1 MTTIQSKDAQPFTRE
16 EAIRQAGSMKGTL
29 KTAVLLVALVLTAC
43 ITHTEE
49 SLADFKKFVDDRDAC
64 EHFGGEIPDPPNP
77 ERMKEVL
84 EQMKIYCTGT
94 DARLAAL
101 KAKYAKNPKVM
112 SKLNEYEE
120 SIEKVER

>member
-1 MTTIQSKDAQPFTRE
+1 MR
-16 EAIRQAGSMKGTL
+16 GTL
-29 KTAVLLVALVLTAC
+29 KTVVLLATLALAAC
-43 ITHTEE
+43 ITRTDE
-49 SLADFKKFVDDRDAC
+49 SLADFKKFVDDRAAC
-64 EHFGGEIPDPPNP
+64 EHFGGEVPDPPNP

-101 KAKYAKNPKVM
+101 KAKYAKNPKLM

-120 SIEKVER
+120 RIEKVER

>member
-1 MTTIQSKDAQPFTRE
+1 
-16 EAIRQAGSMKGTL
+16 MKGTL
-29 KTAVLLVALVLTAC
+29 KITALLATLALAAC
-43 ITHTEE
+43 ITSTEE
-49 SLADFKKFVDDRDAC
+49 NLADFKKFIDDRDAC
-64 EHFGGEIPDPPNP
+64 EHFGGEVPDPPNP

-120 SIEKVER
+120 RIEKVER

>member
-1 MTTIQSKDAQPFTRE
+1 
-16 EAIRQAGSMKGTL
+16 MKGTL
-29 KTAVLLVALVLTAC
+29 KTAVLLATLALAAC
-43 ITHTEE
+43 ITPAEE
-49 SLADFKKFVDDRDAC
+49 NLADFKKFVDDRDAC
-64 EHFGGEIPDPPNP
+64 EHFGGEVPDPPNP

-84 EQMKIYCTGT
+84 ERMKIYCTGT

-120 SIEKVER
+120 RIEKVDR